1 MQYQLY
7 TLLVFDK
14 QQNRVPIACVV
25 SSRNRSSDISLCLSK
40 IMERGRQLKT
50 DWIVNVFM
58 TDDALAEIDA
68 IRYLFAIS

>member
-14 QQNRVPIACVV
+14 QQNGIPIAWVV
-25 SSRNRSSDISLCLSK
+25 SSRNRSSDISSWLSK
-40 IMERGRQLKT
+40 IMERGQQLKL
-50 DWIVNVFM
+50 DWTVNAFM

-68 IRYLFAIS
+68 IRYFFCN

>member
-14 QQNRVPIACVV
+14 QQNGIPIAWVV
-25 SSRNRSSDISLCLSK
+25 SSRNRSSDISSWLSK
-40 IMERGRQLKT
+40 IMERGRQLKP
-50 DWIVNVFM
+50 DWTVNAFM

-68 IRYLFAIS
+68 IRYFFCN